1 MMQVPKKY
9 FHDRLIL
16 FLLSINAFFTLL
28 TSILILLRLD
38 SNSTDSYLVQYRS
51 NLGIGGYQ
59 YQSNGATF
67 FTIILF
73 AVIIFVINTILSM
86 RIYDEK
92 RDFSVV
98 ILSLGTLLVVLTLIV
113 SNAMLVL

>member
-1 MMQVPKKY
+1 MQVPKKY

-16 FLLSINAFFTLL
+16 FLLSINGFFTLL

-51 NLGIGGYQ
+51 DLGIGGYQ
-59 YQSNGATF
+59 YQSNGVAF
-67 FTIILF
+67 FTIIIF
-73 AVIIFVINTILSM
+73 AVTVFVMNAVLSM

-92 RDFSVV
+92 RDFSVA
-98 ILSLGTLLVVLTLIV
+98 ILSLGTLLVLLTLIV
-113 SNAMLVL
+113 SNALLVL

>member
-1 MMQVPKKY
+1 MQIPKKY

-16 FLLSINAFFTLL
+16 FLLSINGFLTLL
-28 TSILILLRLD
+28 TTILILLRLD
-38 SNSTDSYLVQYRS
+38 SNNTDSYLVQYRS

-73 AVIIFVINTILSM
+73 AVSIFAINTVLSM

-92 RDFSVV
+92 RSFAIT
-98 ILSLGTLLVVLTLIV
+98 ILSLGTLLAVLTLIV